1 MKKGIIILLF
11 LITIINYSSAEA
23 IIHKNEEIVIDSFK
37 ESKSKFK
44 SFNVSYNGK
53 ISDKFIEFKDLDQI
67 SKEITESIEVEEDYR
82 EVTQESKMNRISIYG
97 QVDGNKNITLV
108 FYSYL
113 DQRDGKSKTTV
124 FIDINESKDYAK
136 LEETTRKVSKAL
148 EKQKIKAKIT
158 SCIVGSYKGKLR
170 SEYKV
175 EIVKNLI
182 KRTKSIE
189 VESLNNN
196 DLISYS
202 LYTKNIDNYI
212 YSGRKKINL
221 NIAINYDEYRDQ
233 TNIFIASPIIT
244 MGY

>member
-1 MKKGIIILLF
+1 MKKGIIILL
-11 LITIINYSSAEA
+11 LLVTIMNYASAEA
-23 IIHKNEEIVIDSFK
+23 IIHRNEEVVIDSFK

-44 SFNVSYNGK
+44 SFNVSYNGSIK
-53 ISDKFIEFKDLDQI
+53 NKFMNFKELDQI
-67 SKEITESIEVEEDYR
+67 SKEVTESIGIREDYR
-82 EVTQESKMNRISIYG
+82 EVTEESKMNRISIYG

-108 FYSYL
+108 CYSYL
-113 DQRDGKSKTTV
+113 DSKHGKGETTV

-158 SCIVGSYKGKLR
+158 SCIVGSYKGKLS

-175 EIVKNLI
+175 DIVESLI
-182 KRTKSIE
+182 KTTKSVE

-196 DLISYS
+196 HLISYS
-202 LYTKNIDNYI
+202 LYTKSIDNYI